1 MADSKNLMASQ
12 QFMTREL
19 LSYEDEL
26 FGLLYHDIGHFAAQ
40 RSPRIVSQDRR
51 ISIYGVRGVGK
62 TTAMQGVLWHVLS
75 TSKDTKVM
83 PITITV
89 KGAKAASSIKELE
102 DAFYRSVISGVLEV
116 AGFKK
121 KEGKLRE
128 GTKKYAPW
136 IGRKITEAFS
146 IVFPPLV
153 LASDL
158 AEKGIKWLVS
168 RLKQTDIETILTS
181 TTIDTR
187 HVADIL
193 IGRLEKTGTLPIFVI
208 DELDKVSSDT
218 LLSDFFDGNQS
229 WFQGKRGILALTYTF
244 GESIKETV
252 ASSVR
257 RLSTV
262 EMYPGVITQEDAEK
276 IIHSRAFLGISQIQK
291 KEKAA
296 IETTQELLP
305 PETIKTILNVSAPN
319 TYLMLERTYE
329 AIQRAIESK
338 SKTVMPEHVFKEETE
353 IEIPTQLEHQ
363 ILKELSKGRL
373 TPTDIAGRLDKASSS
388 IVRSLKRLMNKNW
401 VTRVGVGK
409 RAYYSLTARGD
420 AAIKRYEKSGSTT
433 NY

>member
-1 MADSKNLMASQ
+1 
-12 QFMTREL
+12 MTKEL

-26 FGLLYHDIGHFAAQ
+26 FGLLYRDIGDFATQ
-40 RSPRIVSQDRR
+40 RSPRIMSQDRR
-51 ISIYGVRGVGK
+51 ISVYGVRGVGK
-62 TTAMQGVLWHVLS
+62 TTAMQGVLWHALS
-75 TSKDTKVM
+75 TSEDTKIL

-89 KGAKAASSIKELE
+89 RGAKAASSIKELE

-116 AGFKK
+116 AEFKK

-128 GTKKYAPW
+128 EAQKYAPW

-146 IVFPPLV
+146 IVFPPLA
-153 LASDL
+153 LASDI

-168 RLKQTDIETILTS
+168 KLKQADIEAILSS
-181 TTIDTR
+181 TTVDIR

-193 IGRLEKTGTLPIFVI
+193 IARLEETGGLPIFVI

-257 RLSTV
+257 RLSTI
-262 EMYPGVITQEDAEK
+262 EMYPGVTTQEDAEK
-276 IIHSRAFLGISQIQK
+276 IIHSRAFLGISQIEK
-291 KEKAA
+291 KEKPAMEA
-296 IETTQELLP
+296 TQELFP
-305 PETIKTILNVSAPN
+305 PETIKSILNVSAPN
-319 TYLMLERTYE
+319 TYLMLERAYE

-338 SKTVMPEHVFKEETE
+338 SKTVMPKHVFKEEVE
-353 IEIPTQLEHQ
+353 IEIPTELEYQ

-373 TPTDIAGRLDKASSS
+373 TPTDIAGRLDKTSSS
-388 IVRSLKRLMNKNW
+388 IVRSLKGMMNKNW

-409 RAYYSLTARGD
+409 RAYYSLTALGD
-420 AAIKRYEKSGSTT
+420 AAIKRYEKQDSPT

>member
-1 MADSKNLMASQ
+1 MLIMMVSKTLMASQ

-26 FGLLYHDIGHFAAQ
+26 FCLLYHDIEDFVAQ
-40 RSPRIVSQDRR
+40 RSPRILSQDRR

-62 TTAMQGVLWHVLS
+62 TTAMQGVLWNALS
-75 TSKDTKVM
+75 ASKDEKIL
-83 PITITV
+83 PITVTV
-89 KGAKAASSIKELE
+89 MGARAASSMKELE
-102 DAFYRSVISGVLEV
+102 DAFYRSVISGVLKVTE
-116 AGFKK
+116 FKK
-121 KEGKLRE
+121 KEDKLKE
-128 GTKKYAPW
+128 GAQKYAPW
-136 IGRKITEAFS
+136 VGRKITEAFS
-146 IVFPPLV
+146 IIFPPLA

-168 RLKQTDIETILTS
+168 KLKQTDIEAILTS

-187 HVADIL
+187 QVADIL
-193 IGRLEKTGTLPIFVI
+193 TNRLEEIGALPIFVI

-229 WFQGKRGILALTYTF
+229 WFQGKRGILSLTYTF

-252 ASSVR
+252 VSSVR

-262 EMYPGVITQEDAEK
+262 EMYPGVITQQDAEK
-276 IIHSRAFLGISQIQK
+276 IIHSRAFLGISQMHK
-291 KEKAA
+291 NKKAA
-296 IETTQELLP
+296 IETTQEMFS

-329 AIQRAIESK
+329 AIQRAVESK
-338 SKTVMPEHVFKEETE
+338 SKAVMPEHVFKEEIE
-353 IEIPTQLEHQ
+353 IEIPTKLEYQ
-363 ILKELSKGRL
+363 ILKQLSKGRL

-388 IVRSLKRLMNKNW
+388 VVRSLKGMMGKNW

-420 AAIKRYEKSGSTT
+420 AAIKRWK
-433 NY
+433 N